1 MSFLL
6 FLQYAFVAYA
16 RFPPAISHVIYM
28 ILYFI
33 LYVQRCHVR
42 WELSWRLS
50 EGLGW
55 GSFPFH
61 HLLKKRNSISISFAA
76 LIKGI
81 VTVSYI

>member
-16 RFPPAISHVIYM
+16 PAISHVIYM

-50 EGLGW
+50 EGRDGAA
-55 GSFPFH
+55 FP
-61 HLLKKRNSISISFAA
+61 SII
-76 LIKGI
+76 
-81 VTVSYI
+81 Y

>member
-16 RFPPAISHVIYM
+16 PAISHVIYM

-61 HLLKKRNSISISFAA
+61 HLLKKGTPSPF
-76 LIKGI
+76 LLQP
-81 VTVSYI
+81 